1 MTPVSSPAMD
11 SEASCLKDGSVLSDA
26 SRAWSG
32 VDSVLQVLGT
42 IDPRGAAF
50 ELLPIPALIMNHAGI
65 IVACNAAASVLVEI
79 DREELIGR
87 PLTTL
92 MVACAGG
99 EGAQPSCYRYRGGH
113 LQVRAVPLGPP
124 AWPSPTL
131 LILNGGSSAAES
143 PVVDSYPFFLDT
155 AHEMRSLLLS
165 FGMAFGELVQR
176 SRPVEV
182 EDSRLID
189 ILQRSAVN
197 LQSLLENLLDAAS
210 IGASN
215 FTLLRGGTDLGA
227 AVHEAVLV
235 VTPLL
240 GAKGQ
245 RIVEEVADEDLTLL
259 ADGQRLQQVLTNLLH
274 NAIKYGPPGTTIRVG
289 AARRRGALE
298 VRVSDG
304 GPGIPPEER
313 SHLFE
318 RFYRGQAALNTER
331 QGTGLGLSIA
341 KAIVEAH
348 GGTIGVA
355 SGSGCGT
362 TFWFTL
368 PLE

>member
-1 MTPVSSPAMD
+1 MTPVSYPVLR
-11 SEASCLKDGSVLSDA
+11 SEDSCLKDAPVLSDA
-26 SRAWSG
+26 SRDWSG
-32 VDSVLQVLGT
+32 IDSVLQALGSV
-42 IDPRGAAF
+42 DPRGAAF
-50 ELLPIPALIMNHAGI
+50 ELLPTPALIMNHAGI
-65 IVACNAAASVLVEI
+65 IVACNAAAAALVETT
-79 DREELIGR
+79 REEIIGR
-87 PLTTL
+87 PLTSL

-99 EGAQPSCYRYRGGH
+99 DGTQPSCYRYRSGH
-113 LQVRAVPLGPP
+113 LQVQATPLGPP
-124 AWPSPTL
+124 AWPSPTM
-131 LILNGGSSAAES
+131 LILNRSKTAIES
-143 PVVDSYPFFLDT
+143 PGVDDYPFFLDT

-176 SRPVEV
+176 ARPTEG
-182 EDSRLID
+182 EDFRLID
-189 ILQRSAVN
+189 TLQRSAVN
-197 LQSLLENLLDAAS
+197 LQSLLENLLNAAS
-210 IGASN
+210 MGASN
-215 FTLLRGGTDLGA
+215 FTLLRGGTDLGE

-240 GAKGQ
+240 GSKGQ

-274 NAIKYGPPGTTIRVG
+274 NAIKYGPPGTTIHVWVS
-289 AARRRGALE
+289 RRRGALE

-313 SHLFE
+313 AHLFE